1 VNKKASVEDVSTLE
15 TNLMQVTRQ
24 LSRLNEVLQEQNS
37 ALQEEVEDSRNPNYQ
52 QIFSYIDKQVMKI
65 CSLTSL
71 SLFCDD

>member
-37 ALQEEVEDSRNPNYQ
+37 AVRELNNRVTHLQEEVEDSRNPNYQ

-65 CSLTSL
+65 
-71 SLFCDD
+71 